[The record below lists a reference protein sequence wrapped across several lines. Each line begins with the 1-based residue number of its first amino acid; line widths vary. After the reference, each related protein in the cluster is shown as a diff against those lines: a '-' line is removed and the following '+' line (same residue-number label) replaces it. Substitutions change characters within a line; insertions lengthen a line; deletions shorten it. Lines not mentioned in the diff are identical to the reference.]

1 MQKLWGGRF
10 AQKSAALLDSFNAS
24 IGFDK
29 ELYAQDI
36 QGSKIH
42 ARMLAKQGILTDCE
56 STAIIEGLDAI
67 LAQIEQGDFAFDIA
81 HEDIHMAIESA
92 LIARIGDVGKKLHT
106 ARSRNDQVALDFRLY
121 VLQKNLSIRELL
133 FALLECVIAL
143 AKDHTTTL
151 MPGMTHLQH
160 AQPVNLGFHLMAYAM
175 MFWRDISRLDDDYQR
190 NNYCP
195 LGSAA
200 LAGSP
205 YPIDRDFTA
214 QNLGFA
220 APTLNAMDSVSDRDF
235 VLDMHYSLSVLAM
248 HISRL
253 AEELVLWS
261 SSEFGFVRFSDEY
274 ATGSSIMPQKKNPD
288 VAELLRGKTGRVYGN
303 LIALLVVMK
312 GLPLAY
318 NKDTQEDKEGLFD
331 SVQTIE
337 LSLKILKELLATSSF
352 DADKMRKACA
362 KGHLCATD
370 LADFLVKTGVAFRDA
385 HHITGKVVAF
395 AESNNLD
402 ISELS
407 EQQLCALDSR
417 IPASAIS
424 ALNLQSSMNARDCFG
439 GTASKRVIEQITH
452 LQSLLATAKQKWQKE
467 SACRK

>member
-10 AQKSAALLDSFNAS
+10 EQKSAALLDSFNAS
-24 IGFDK
+24 LDFDK

-42 ARMLAKQGILTDCE
+42 ARMLAKQGILTDAE
-56 STAIIEGLDAI
+56 ASAIIAGLEAI
-67 LAQIEQGDFAFDIA
+67 AEQIQNGAFVFDIA

-92 LIARIGDVGKKLHT
+92 LIERIGDVGKKLHT

-121 VLQKNLSIRELL
+121 VLQKNLAIRELL
-133 FALLECVIAL
+133 FALLDSIVSL
-143 AKDHTTTL
+143 AKVHTTTL

-160 AQPVNLGFHLMAYAM
+160 AQPVNLGFHLMAYSF
-175 MFWRDISRLDDDYQR
+175 MFWRDIVRLSDDYVR

-220 APTLNAMDSVSDRDF
+220 APTANAMDSVSDRDF
-235 VLDMHYSLSVLAM
+235 ALDMHYSLSMLAM
-248 HISRL
+248 HISRF
-253 AEELVLWS
+253 AEELVVWS
-261 SSEFGFVRFSDEY
+261 SSEFGFVRFSDAY

-288 VAELLRGKTGRVYGN
+288 VAELLRGKTGRIYGN
-303 LIALLVVMK
+303 LMALLVVMK

-331 SVQTIE
+331 SVRTME
-337 LSLKILKELLATSSF
+337 LSLRILKELLETSTF
-352 DADKMRKACA
+352 CTENMHKACA

-370 LADFLVKTGVAFRDA
+370 LADFLVRTGIAFRDA

-395 AESNNLD
+395 AESNHLD

-407 EQQLCALDSR
+407 AQQLCALDSR
-417 IPASAIS
+417 IPADAVQ
-424 ALNLQSSMNARDCFG
+424 ALSLQSSMNARNCFG
-439 GTASKRVIEQITH
+439 GTATSRVIEQIT
-452 LQSLLATAKQKWQKE
+452 LLENQLASAKEQWQKE

>member
-10 AQKSAALLDSFNAS
+10 EQKSAALLDSFNAS
-24 IGFDK
+24 LGFDK

-42 ARMLAKQGILTDCE
+42 ARMLANQGILTDSE
-56 STAIIEGLDAI
+56 ASAIVEGLESIA
-67 LAQIEQGDFAFDIA
+67 AQIQGGAFVFDIA

-121 VLQKNLSIRELL
+121 VLQKNLHIRELL
-133 FALLECVIAL
+133 FALLDAIVSL
-143 AKDHTTTL
+143 AKAHTATL

-160 AQPVNLGFHLMAYAM
+160 AQPVNLGFHLMAYAS
-175 MFWRDISRLDDDYQR
+175 MFWRDIVRLGDDYHR

-214 QNLGFA
+214 HSLGFV
-220 APTLNAMDSVSDRDF
+220 APTANAMDSVSDRDF
-235 VLDMHYSLSVLAM
+235 ALDMHYSLSMLAM

-261 SSEFGFVRFSDEY
+261 SSEFGFVRFSDAY

-303 LIALLVVMK
+303 LVALLVVMK

-331 SVQTIE
+331 SVQTLEI
-337 LSLKILKELLATSSF
+337 SLQILKELLLTSTF
-352 DADKMRKACA
+352 DVEKMRKACA

-370 LADFLVKTGVAFRDA
+370 LADFLARSGIPFRDA

-395 AESNNLD
+395 TESQQLD

-407 EQQLCALDSR
+407 AQQLCALDSR
-417 IPASAIS
+417 IPAGAAA
-424 ALNLQSSMNARDCFG
+424 ALNLQASMNARDCFG
-439 GTASKRVIEQITH
+439 GTATRRVEEQIAH
-452 LQSLLATAKQKWQKE
+452 MQGLLAGAKQLWQKE
-467 SACRK
+467 SACR